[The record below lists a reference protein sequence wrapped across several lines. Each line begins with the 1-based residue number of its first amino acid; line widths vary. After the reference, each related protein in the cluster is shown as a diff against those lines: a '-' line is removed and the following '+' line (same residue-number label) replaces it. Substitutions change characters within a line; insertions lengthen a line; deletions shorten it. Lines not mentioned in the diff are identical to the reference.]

1 MRPPFFSVDCH
12 QANLQPNLLLFN
24 FPLRF
29 NPIPTFLE
37 ITFDCTLS
45 FSKRVSSLKAKFFLR
60 LKALRFISA
69 SSWDPSKKSIS
80 LFCIK
85 LFFGLCSLMLHPDC
99 FLFLALP
106 TLPNRNVFTEWLVA
120 PPPAV
125 FRPAIPTS
133 LLPHESF

>member
-29 NPIPTFLE
+29 NPIPSFPE

-45 FSKRVSSLKAKFFLR
+45 FSKRVSSPKAKFFLP
-60 LKALRFISA
+60 LMALRFISA

-85 LFFGLCSLMLHPDC
+85 LFFGPFSLMLHPDC
-99 FLFLALP
+99 FLSVTNTTKSERLH
-106 TLPNRNVFTEWLVA
+106 RVA
-120 PPPAV
+120 S
-125 FRPAIPTS
+125 PAITGCFS
-133 LLPHESF
+133 SSHTHFSCFPHESL